1 MSKLTRRFKN
11 NKKNKTIRRGGGLEG
26 DGFGFKERQGVIDVL
41 GNAAKK
47 VASAA
52 TTMAADT
59 ALNFAGLERKK
70 TPSGEQETE
79 DTSNSPNY
87 DPSIYSNRGK
97 IDLSGNE
104 GDEKQ
109 GLLCKVLDVVDR
121 SGGLIISDINEVLA
135 SDEFKRTTEEAAK
148 QTAQLLRESSQRFNE
163 TLDDPDVKAKLEEAI
178 KKAGEIG
185 EMVVKYGEKPYY
197 QAVDIA
203 GRAARKASSAAASG
217 SIKVGADALSAVP
230 FLGSVVSVGNM
241 INDGSKAASALVEAG
256 SEVVQSASD
265 VFLEVKKNIE
275 KDYKLDDLEE
285 RKKLGQQ
292 IYNRVNKSISN
303 FQNPFAKKTIG
314 GYKTRRRIFNY
325 NGKSKRVRFAS

>member
-1 MSKLTRRFKN
+1 MSKLTRRYKN
-11 NKKNKTIRRGGGLEG
+11 NKKNKTIRRGGGLED
-26 DGFGFKERQGVIDVL
+26 DGFGFKERQGVIDIL
-41 GNAAKK
+41 GNTAKD
-47 VASAA
+47 VASVAA
-52 TTMAADT
+52 RMAADT

-70 TPSGEQETE
+70 EQIGEQESENVDPT
-79 DTSNSPNY
+79 NNY

-97 IDLSGNE
+97 IDLSSNE
-104 GDEKQ
+104 ETGDEKQ
-109 GLLCKVLDVVDR
+109 GLLCTVLDVVDR

-135 SDEFKRTTEEAAK
+135 SDQFKRTTEEAAK
-148 QTAQLLRESSQRFNE
+148 QTGELIRESSKRFNE
-163 TLDDPDVKAKLEEAI
+163 TLDDPDVKAQLEEAI

-197 QAVDIA
+197 RAVDIA
-203 GRAARKASSAAASG
+203 GRAARKASSAVASG
-217 SIKVGADALSAVP
+217 SLKVGSDALAAVP
-230 FLGSVVSVGNM
+230 FVGSVVSVGNM

-285 RKKLGQQ
+285 RKKLGQK

-303 FQNPFAKKTIG
+303 FQNPFSKKTIG
-314 GYKTRRRIFNY
+314 GNKTRRRIMQNP
-325 NGKSKRVRFAS
+325 GE

>member
-1 MSKLTRRFKN
+1 MSKLTRRYKN
-11 NKKNKTIRRGGGLEG
+11 NKKNKTIRRGGGLED
-26 DGFGFKERQGVIDVL
+26 DGFGFKERQGVIDIL
-41 GNAAKK
+41 GNTAKD
-47 VASAA
+47 VASVAA
-52 TTMAADT
+52 RMAADT

-70 TPSGEQETE
+70 EQIGEKETE
-79 DTSNSPNY
+79 DVDPTNNY

-97 IDLSGNE
+97 IDLSSSE
-104 GDEKQ
+104 EEKP
-109 GLLCKVLDVVDR
+109 GLLCTVLDLVDR

-135 SDEFKRTTEEAAK
+135 SDQFKRTTEEAAK
-148 QTAQLLRESSQRFNE
+148 QTGELIRESSKRFNE
-163 TLDDPDVKAKLEEAI
+163 TLDDPDVKAQLEEAI

-197 QAVDIA
+197 RAVDIA
-203 GRAARKASSAAASG
+203 GRAARKASSAVASG
-217 SIKVGADALSAVP
+217 SLKVGSDALAAVP
-230 FLGSVVSVGNM
+230 FVGSVVSVGNM

-285 RKKLGQQ
+285 RKKLGEK

-303 FQNPFAKKTIG
+303 FQNPFSKKTIG
-314 GYKTRRRIFNY
+314 GNKTRRRIFNH
-325 NGKSKRVRFAS
+325 NTKSRQVKFSI